1 MLQQLL
7 EWIQN
12 LGFWA
17 PIIFILIYIIA
28 TVLLISGAVLT
39 LGAGAIFGL
48 AKGYIY
54 VSIASTL
61 GATAAFLI
69 GRYLARGWVTKQI
82 ENKPRFKA
90 VDGAVAK
97 QGWKIVGLTRLSPVF
112 PFVFLNY
119 AFSITQVSTRDY
131 ILASWLGMLPGTL
144 MYIYLGSLAKDL
156 ASLGTTTQEN
166 NNLFWILR
174 IIGLIATVAVTLYI
188 TKIAKQALDVEINSG
203 DSCNQ
208 KKYTEY

>member
-1 MLQQLL
+1 M
-7 EWIQN
+7 
-12 LGFWA
+12 A
-17 PIIFILIYIIA
+17 
-28 TVLLISGAVLT
+28 
-39 LGAGAIFGL
+39 
-48 AKGYIY
+48 
-54 VSIASTL
+54 
-61 GATAAFLI
+61 
-69 GRYLARGWVTKQI
+69 KQI
-82 ENKPRFKA
+82 ENKPKFKA

-166 NNLFWILR
+166 NNLVWILR

-188 TKIAKQALDVEINSG
+188 TKIAKQALAVEIDSG
-203 DSCNQ
+203 DSF
-208 KKYTEY
+208 

>member
-1 MLQQLL
+1 MLQQVL

-48 AKGYIY
+48 VKGYVY

-69 GRYLARGWVTKQI
+69 GRYLAREWVAKQI
-82 ENKPRFKA
+82 ENKPRFQA

-144 MYIYLGSLAKDL
+144 MYVYLGSLARDL
-156 ASLGTTTQEN
+156 ASLRTTSQEN
-166 NNLFWILR
+166 NNLVWILR

-188 TKIAKQALDVEINSG
+188 TKIAKQALAVEIDSG
-203 DSCNQ
+203 DSD
-208 KKYTEY
+208 TFMR